1 MTEGANDVGAASP
14 PVHPEGA
21 TRSPNPGPVT
31 ADATDPDTGTRRASV
46 YSQLHRMVAAIRNG
60 DDALVE
66 SVILSLSQRSRFLA
80 PLTLVV
86 GAFAMLFQGV
96 KLLFTNWRL
105 TLIQVLPAM
114 LIWLAM
120 LDLKLHLLRGKSL
133 RVIEGPILIP
143 IVLAIAAVTAA
154 AYFLNAVFAFS
165 VADPLHPDIRPAFAR
180 ARKHRKTV
188 LGWGFVIGLGLGF
201 ATMVMARWGRI
212 WFALVLSVVV
222 AIMMITYVA
231 VPARIIGVKSDRSRR
246 DKLTATAIGGAVGAV
261 VCSPPY
267 LLGRVGIILLGIRP
281 FFVVGI
287 ILLVI
292 AVPLQTGA
300 VTATKAVKFSA
311 KLVTGQ
317 AVEVEGA
324 SELDSPA
331 STEPASAPST
341 ASSLPAASA
350 PTPATQPAPT
360 QPAPTQP
367 APTQPA
373 PTQPA
378 PTGSTPS
385 GPPVGSVTLDE
396 A

>member
-1 MTEGANDVGAASP
+1 MTEGAADAAERDAERPPDPGA
-14 PVHPEGA
+14 
-21 TRSPNPGPVT
+21 PGPDDGVS
-31 ADATDPDTGTRRASV
+31 AVAPDRAGAVRTTRRASI
-46 YSQLHRMVAAIRNG
+46 YSQLQRMVVAIRAG
-60 DDALVE
+60 DDAQVE
-66 SVILSLSQRSRFLA
+66 SVILSLSQRNRLLA
-80 PLTLVV
+80 PLTLVI

-114 LIWLAM
+114 LIWVAM

-143 IVLAIAAVTAA
+143 IILAIAAITAA

-165 VADPLHPDIRPAFAR
+165 VADPLHPEIRPAFAR
-180 ARKHRKTV
+180 ARRHRQTV

-201 ATMVMARWGRI
+201 ATMVTARWGRF
-212 WFALVLSVVV
+212 WFALILSIVV
-222 AIMMITYVA
+222 AVMMITYVA

-246 DKLTATAIGGAVGAV
+246 DKLTATAIGGALGAV

-281 FFVVGI
+281 FFVVGV

-317 AVEVEGA
+317 SVAVEEA
-324 SELDSPA
+324 RIPSED
-331 STEPASAPST
+331 
-341 ASSLPAASA
+341 
-350 PTPATQPAPT
+350 PTVATPGT
-360 QPAPTQP
+360 
-367 APTQPA
+367 
-373 PTQPA
+373 
-378 PTGSTPS
+378 TPVVD
-385 GPPVGSVTLDE
+385 G
-396 A
+396 

>member
-31 ADATDPDTGTRRASV
+31 ADATDPDTSTRRASV

-360 QPAPTQP
+360 QPAPT
-367 APTQPA
+367 
-373 PTQPA
+373 
-378 PTGSTPS
+378 GSTPS

>member
-1 MTEGANDVGAASP
+1 
-14 PVHPEGA
+14 
-21 TRSPNPGPVT
+21 
-31 ADATDPDTGTRRASV
+31 
-46 YSQLHRMVAAIRNG
+46 
-60 DDALVE
+60 
-66 SVILSLSQRSRFLA
+66 
-80 PLTLVV
+80 
-86 GAFAMLFQGV
+86 
-96 KLLFTNWRL
+96 
-105 TLIQVLPAM
+105 
-114 LIWLAM
+114 
-120 LDLKLHLLRGKSL
+120 
-133 RVIEGPILIP
+133 
-143 IVLAIAAVTAA
+143 
-154 AYFLNAVFAFS
+154 
-165 VADPLHPDIRPAFAR
+165 
-180 ARKHRKTV
+180 
-188 LGWGFVIGLGLGF
+188 
-201 ATMVMARWGRI
+201 MVMARWGRI
-212 WFALVLSVVV
+212 WFALVLSMVV
-222 AIMMITYVA
+222 AMMMITYVA

-360 QPAPTQP
+360 QPAPT
-367 APTQPA
+367 
-373 PTQPA
+373 
-378 PTGSTPS
+378 GSTPS